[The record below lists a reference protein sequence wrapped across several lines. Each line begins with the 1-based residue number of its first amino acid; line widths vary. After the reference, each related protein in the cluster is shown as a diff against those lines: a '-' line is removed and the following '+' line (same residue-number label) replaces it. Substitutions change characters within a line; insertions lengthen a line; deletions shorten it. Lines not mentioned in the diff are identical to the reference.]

1 LFGKQLLVEL
11 LGFELLGF
19 ELLGFELLGIELLIG
34 FELLVG
40 FEARLD
46 KLIPDEFED
55 QVLNRTIV

>member
-1 LFGKQLLVEL
+1 LLGKQLLVEL
-11 LGFELLGF
+11 LGFELV
-19 ELLGFELLGIELLIG
+19 GFELLGIELLIG